1 MMEEICLR
9 FPTVSILIFKNLDNR
24 SLVACRLV
32 NKQWMSFIDN
42 TKTIWI
48 RMIYKCIAI
57 EKNNIVNQHEE
68 EWTKVFKKTPVRI
81 IKEMAISVCKN
92 NFNTPFNYKKSS
104 PLHVAVLTENL
115 DILQYLLQNSIN
127 KNPKDDSEMTPL
139 YWAACLGYS
148 EVCKFLLENHVDK
161 NCQTKDGST
170 PLLIAT
176 LNGHFEVCRLLI
188 EHHADKDLGTN
199 EGRTPLHAVADKG
212 RLEICK
218 LLLENKVEK
227 NPR

>member
-1 MMEEICLR
+1 MEELCARCPHISV
-9 FPTVSILIFKNLDNR
+9 FIFKNLDNR
-24 SLVACRLV
+24 SLVTCRLV
-32 NKQWMSFIDN
+32 NKQWMSFIDD

-48 RMIYKCIAI
+48 RMICKCIAT
-57 EKNNIVNQHEE
+57 ENSNTVNQHEG

-81 IKEMAISVCKN
+81 IKEMAISICKN
-92 NFNTPFNYKKSS
+92 NFPLNLKKSS

-115 DILQYLLQNSIN
+115 DIFQYLLQNSIN

-139 YWAACLGYS
+139 YWAAFLGYS

-176 LNGHFEVCRLLI
+176 LNGHMEVCRLLI
-188 EHHADKDLGTN
+188 EHHVDKDLGTN